1 MSKRIINIENPYHL
15 SLKHKQLLLRDKEND
30 DREHSIPVEDMACL
44 VLEHPNTSI
53 TLKILQELAEH
64 NVSVIICNYQ
74 HLPASM
80 FFHLDTHYVQQER
93 FQHQIEATE
102 PLKKRIWQQTIKAKI
117 WNQALLL
124 EKAGKDGL
132 ALKNIARKV
141 SSGDSDNRESKAARV
156 YWSRIFDFPFNRE
169 REGIWPNPLLNYG
182 YSLVRAMVA
191 RSLAASGLLPLIGIH
206 HHNRYNAYCLADD
219 IMEPYRPFV
228 DQVVLQAINTFPDVQ
243 DINREIKQ
251 LMLGVLL
258 VDTLYEMQLSPIQS
272 SILKTTQTLANSF
285 MEGKCMIKYAQLV

>member
-1 MSKRIINIENPYHL
+1 MSKRIINVENPYHL
-15 SLKHKQLLLRDKEND
+15 SLKHSQLLLRDKESD
-30 DREHSIPVEDMACL
+30 EEKSVPVEDLACL

-64 NVSVIICNYQ
+64 NVAVIVCNYQ

-93 FQHQIEATE
+93 FQQQLEATE

-124 EKAGKDGL
+124 EKSGKDGE
-132 ALKNIARKV
+132 ALKNMVRKV
-141 SSGDSDNRESKAARV
+141 LSGDSDQRESKAARV
-156 YWSRIFDFPFNRE
+156 YWSRLFDFPFRRE
-169 REGIWPNPLLNYG
+169 REGDWPNSLLNYG
-182 YSLVRAMVA
+182 YSLIRAMMA

-228 DQVVLQAINTFPDVQ
+228 DQLVLQAIAAYPDAREMK
-243 DINREIKQ
+243 REIKQ
-251 LMLGVLL
+251 LMLSVLL
-258 VDTLYEMQLSPIQS
+258 VDTLYDKQRSPIQS
-272 SILKTTQTLANSF
+272 AILKTTQTLANSF
-285 MEGKCMIKYAQLV
+285 MEGKCVIKYAQLV